1 MKINSYP
8 LFLMKKK
15 IKEIGELFSK
25 EVEHARF
32 DANDDLLGLGMVG
45 LGGTIGSAFIGY
57 GMAEVIRD
65 ANLTEGTTG
74 ALTTAFTLSL
84 PATMLGIVTAYKL
97 VPGLVAFG
105 QVVKEKLQEN
115 KLDFSLG
122 ISDKI
127 KDDELASK
135 ACKVLREF
143 SDDKEKFNK
152 FAELIDLN
160 KDDTKKIE
168 QLIEAGNKEV
178 EKRDIAKGKKD
189 YSQEF
194 AILS

>member
-1 MKINSYP
+1 
-8 LFLMKKK
+8 
-15 IKEIGELFSK
+15 
-25 EVEHARF
+25 
-32 DANDDLLGLGMVG
+32 
-45 LGGTIGSAFIGY
+45 
-57 GMAEVIRD
+57 MAEVIRD

-189 YSQEF
+189 YSREF